1 LETLYVDIREPYY
14 SSDIF
19 LVFWSGDGFSNVLAL
34 QYLPLKMVT
43 VVVMGRL
50 NEYRWPKV
58 HAAKLGMAEATRT
71 RLLGY
76 QGQVV
81 KR

>member
-1 LETLYVDIREPYY
+1 MGRRSHKTDKSILKKFWALETLHVDIREPYY

-19 LVFWSGDGFSNVLAL
+19 LAFWSGDGFSNVLAL

-58 HAAKLGMAEATRT
+58 HA
-71 RLLGY
+71 GY
-76 QGQVV
+76 G
-81 KR
+81 